1 MKKEITINDIQEW
14 EKSFTKRKGISQ
26 NEETAIKIAM
36 LKLTEEVGEVAKAVL
51 EENWKEVP
59 AEISDVIIFSCK
71 VANIAEKFHKVEK
84 LNDVLQKK
92 INYCETRKYNAK
104 IKKFDKPQNKEFK

>member
-1 MKKEITINDIQEW
+1 MQRSYQEFL
-14 EKSFTKRKGISQ
+14 ESRARGG
-26 NEETAIKIAM
+26 
-36 LKLTEEVGEVAKAVL
+36 TEEAPKTFSEEEIESFLL

-59 AEISDVIIFSCK
+59 AEVSDVIVFACK

-92 INYCETRKYNAK
+92 ISYCETRKYNAK
-104 IKKFDKPQNKEFK
+104 IKKFDKPKNKEFK